1 LDSRLKT
8 AQEEEA
14 SIDIN
19 NRSSLPVPVP
29 VPGAVDGDTHVTER
43 SRTYVETAVVKTF

>member
-19 NRSSLPVPVP
+19 NRSSLPVP